1 MRLLNEEIT
10 EEFLERLVDDSVM
23 RLEAALASLDV
34 SMDYIAALL
43 GDRPGVEISQR
54 QKTMG
59 RMMPARASDRPVVR
73 PKGKQGDE

>member
-10 EEFLERLVDDSVM
+10 EEFLERLVDDSVV

-43 GDRPGVEISQR
+43 GDRSGVEIGQR
-54 QKTMG
+54 QKTRG
-59 RMMPARASDRPVVR
+59 RMIPALRADR

>member
-10 EEFLERLVDDSVM
+10 EEFLERLVDDSVV

-43 GDRPGVEISQR
+43 GDRSGVEIGQR

-59 RMMPARASDRPVVR
+59 RMIPARQADR